1 MEAPTR
7 HCGTALAMSWAGVPA
22 SAAMGWGGRLTVSI
36 FFIREPLLREPL
48 LCKGLATDW
57 INRVTSNA
65 NCTFLIRTMDYTF
78 VIGIV
83 VVLVV
88 GFFAYQW
95 ISKRPVMA
103 AGIRRRAPL
112 PMPPPEAPAAP
123 VSKQQDQGQV
133 SDDKYPEIAGQT
145 RQESLTKEPLQRRQP
160 SSQQE
165 PAMHDGSSPAQF
177 AEHLRHPEQVFH
189 QSTPSTN
196 PAMVVTEVNAG
207 RAGHQSAPMG
217 GNQQQFSP
225 EMAQNGGALL
235 GASVFAYDGMEPTGF
250 TAF

>member
-1 MEAPTR
+1 
-7 HCGTALAMSWAGVPA
+7 
-22 SAAMGWGGRLTVSI
+22 
-36 FFIREPLLREPL
+36 
-48 LCKGLATDW
+48 
-57 INRVTSNA
+57 
-65 NCTFLIRTMDYTF
+65 MDYNL

-95 ISKRPVMA
+95 ITKRPA
-103 AGIRRRAPL
+103 AVAAAAAHIKRVARAPV
-112 PMPPPEAPAAP
+112 AAVAEEEQP
-123 VSKQQDQGQV
+123 QEKTE
-133 SDDKYPEIAGQT
+133 KYPEIAGQT
-145 RQESLTKEPLQRRQP
+145 QQEALTKEPLQRRTP

-165 PAMHDGSSPAQF
+165 PAMNDGSAPAQF

-189 QSTPSTN
+189 QSQVPSN
-196 PAMVVTEVNAG
+196 PQMVVTEVNAG

-235 GASVFAYDGMEPTGF
+235 GNSVFAYDGMEPTGF

>member
-1 MEAPTR
+1 MDE
-7 HCGTALAMSWAGVPA
+7 GTGLRDLAAH
-22 SAAMGWGGRLTVSI
+22 RLEKCVTV
-36 FFIREPLLREPL
+36 
-48 LCKGLATDW
+48 
-57 INRVTSNA
+57 NV
-65 NCTFLIRTMDYTF
+65 NCTRQIRTMDYTL

-95 ISKRPVMA
+95 MAKRPALTPALM
-103 AGIRRRAPL
+103 RRRGPVPSASASAG
-112 PMPPPEAPAAP
+112 EAKEGAAEP
-123 VSKQQDQGQV
+123 KEQ
-133 SDDKYPEIAGQT
+133 YPEINGQT
-145 RQESLTKEPLQRRQP
+145 QQEAQAKEPLQRRVP

-165 PAMHDGSSPAQF
+165 PAMSDGSAPAQF

-189 QSTPSTN
+189 QPGAQSIPQMQIS
-196 PAMVVTEVNAG
+196 EVNSG
-207 RAGHQSAPMG
+207 RAGHQSAPLG

-235 GASVFAYDGMEPTGF
+235 GNSVFAYDGMEPVGF

>member
-1 MEAPTR
+1 
-7 HCGTALAMSWAGVPA
+7 
-22 SAAMGWGGRLTVSI
+22 
-36 FFIREPLLREPL
+36 
-48 LCKGLATDW
+48 
-57 INRVTSNA
+57 
-65 NCTFLIRTMDYTF
+65 MDYTF

-112 PMPPPEAPAAP
+112 PLPQPAPQPEAPVAP
-123 VSKQQDQGQV
+123 APKEQGHGQGQV
-133 SDDKYPEIAGQT
+133 PDEKYPEIAGQT

-165 PAMHDGSSPAQF
+165 PAMNDGSAPAQF

-189 QSTPSTN
+189 QATPSTN
-196 PAMVVTEVNAG
+196 PSMVVTEVNAG
-207 RAGHQSAPMG
+207 RAGRQTAPMG
-217 GNQQQFSP
+217 GHQQQFSP

-235 GASVFAYDGMEPTGF
+235 GESVFAYDGMEPTGF